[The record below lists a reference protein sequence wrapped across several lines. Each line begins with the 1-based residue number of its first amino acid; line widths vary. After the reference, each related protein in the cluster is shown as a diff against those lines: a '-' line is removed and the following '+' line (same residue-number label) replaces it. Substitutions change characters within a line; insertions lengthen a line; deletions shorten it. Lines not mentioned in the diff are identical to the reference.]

1 LKSYGTPS
9 PVACVHAPRPSSPRS
24 ILQIEVT
31 FDIDANGIV
40 NVGAKDKGTGRE
52 QNIVI
57 QSSGGLAKDEVD
69 RMVREAEQFAAADK
83 KKKDFIDAKNDADSL
98 VYSTEKSLAEHRSKV
113 SADDAAEIEAALKD
127 TKKALEG
134 DDGDVLR
141 ASTQKLQTAAM
152 KIGTAMY
159 KNTGGSS
166 SSGASSDAGS
176 GAKAEEGRTVDAETS
191 EPKDKK

>member
-1 LKSYGTPS
+1 
-9 PVACVHAPRPSSPRS
+9 
-24 ILQIEVT
+24 VT

-57 QSSGGLAKDEVD
+57 QSSGGLAKEEVD
-69 RMVREAEQFAAADK
+69 RMVREAETFAAADK

-98 VYSTEKSLAEHRSKV
+98 VYSTEKSLAEHRAKV
-113 SADDAAEIEAALKD
+113 SAEDITEIEAALKD

-134 DDGDVLR
+134 DDGDALR

-152 KIGTAMY
+152 RIGTAMY
-159 KNTGGSS
+159 KNTGGSTG
-166 SSGASSDAGS
+166 SSGSGSDGAGT
-176 GAKAEEGRTVDAETS
+176 KAEDGRTVDAETS
-191 EPKDKK
+191 EPKK